1 MAALALSDSDD
12 SDTKM
17 LFAAFQGLDQPPD
30 VRVGDETRGRSDSE
44 STAHTDDS
52 REFRDS
58 VASKPRADTHERTSW
73 NMCSYKWPVLLGMW
87 VTALSEARLRARC
100 ALFAMCSL

>member
-17 LFAAFQGLDQPPD
+17 LFAAFQGLNQPPD

-58 VASKPRADTHERTSW
+58 VASKPRTDTHERTRVDRSRQ
-73 NMCSYKWPVLLGMW
+73 
-87 VTALSEARLRARC
+87 TALHTARAR
-100 ALFAMCSL
+100 SRERVTG